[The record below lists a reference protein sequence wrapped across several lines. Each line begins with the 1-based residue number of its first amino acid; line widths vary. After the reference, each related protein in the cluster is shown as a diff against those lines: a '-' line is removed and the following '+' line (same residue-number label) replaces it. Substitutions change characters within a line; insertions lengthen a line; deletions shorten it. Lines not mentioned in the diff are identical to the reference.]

1 METRGKYKGRK
12 ENPPNPDG
20 RPLTYEEPKKRR
32 NLSVT
37 QAGWEE
43 VQAIAEQYDLSV
55 SNLLSIAYAFR
66 PRLRSRLTL
75 SGRAFL
81 RKP

>member
-20 RPLTYEEPKKRR
+20 RPQLYQEPKKRR
-32 NLSVT
+32 HLTVT

-55 SNLLSIAYAFR
+55 SEMLE
-66 PRLRSRLTL
+66 RLARGEFELV
-75 SGRAFL
+75 
-81 RKP
+81 RKVS

>member
-20 RPLTYEEPKKRR
+20 RPLTYEGPKKRR

-37 QAGWEE
+37 QAGWEK

-55 SNLLSIAYAFR
+55 SEMLE
-66 PRLRSRLTL
+66 RLARGEFELV
-75 SGRAFL
+75 
-81 RKP
+81 RKVSY

>member
-1 METRGKYKGRK
+1 MIRSKSRLAYKGRK

-20 RPLTYEEPKKRR
+20 RPLTYEGPKKRR

-43 VQAIAEQYDLSV
+43 VQAIAEQYNLSV
-55 SNLLSIAYAFR
+55 SEMLE
-66 PRLRSRLTL
+66 RLARGEFELV
-75 SGRAFL
+75 
-81 RKP
+81 RKVSY